1 MDSIVYTSCQT
12 RVSNHSSYVSV
23 EKFSNEYNAFYFLM
37 ETIVYQENS
46 IFWLNVFCKY
56 VLCSLIS
63 LHVGNK

>member
-46 IFWLNVFCKY
+46 IFWLYVVCKY
-56 VLCSLIS
+56 VLRSLLS